1 MFYLGNKGDAMILAI
16 DVAYS
21 GTSAQVAGGIFDA
34 WEATDLFKQYRIS
47 LDHIMDYE
55 SGQFY
60 KRELPCI
67 QALLAQITEHI
78 DMIIIDGYVHLGNE
92 QKAGLG
98 QYLYEALMLKVPV
111 IGVAK
116 NQFTGT
122 PKDCEILRGQ
132 SLQPLYISA
141 VGIEL
146 ELAKQYVKSM
156 YGKYRIPKLLKDVD
170 RLSKM
175 L

>member
-1 MFYLGNKGDAMILAI
+1 MILAI

-21 GTSAQVAGGIFDA
+21 GTSAQVAGGVFDA
-34 WEATDLFKQYRIS
+34 WDATDLFKRYRIS

-67 QALLAQITEHI
+67 EALLAHVTEQIDT
-78 DMIIIDGYVHLGNE
+78 IIIDGYVYLGNE

-98 QYLYEALMLKVPV
+98 QYLYAALIRKVPV

-116 NQFTGT
+116 NQFKGT
-122 PKDCEILRGQ
+122 PSNCEILRGQ
-132 SLQPLYISA
+132 SIQPLYISA

-146 ELAKQYVKSM
+146 ELAKQYVKNM
-156 YGKYRIPKLLKDVD
+156 HGKYRIPKLLKEVD
-170 RLSKM
+170 RLSRISQQ
-175 L
+175 

>member
-1 MFYLGNKGDAMILAI
+1 MILAI

-21 GTSAQVAGGIFDA
+21 ETSAQVAGGVFDA
-34 WEATDLFKQYRIS
+34 WDAADLFKRYRIS

-67 QALLAQITEHI
+67 EALLAHVTEQIDT
-78 DMIIIDGYVHLGNE
+78 IIIDGYVYLGNE

-98 QYLYEALMLKVPV
+98 QYLYEALIRKVPV

-116 NQFTGT
+116 NQFKGT
-122 PKDCEILRGQ
+122 PSNCEILRGQ
-132 SLQPLYISA
+132 SIQPLYISA

-146 ELAKQYVKSM
+146 ELAKQYVKNM
-156 YGKYRIPKLLKDVD
+156 HGKYRIPKLLKEVD
-170 RLSKM
+170 RLSRISQQ
-175 L
+175 

>member
-1 MFYLGNKGDAMILAI
+1 MILAI

-116 NQFTGT
+116 
-122 PKDCEILRGQ
+122 I
-132 SLQPLYISA
+132 SLQAHQKI
-141 VGIEL
+141 
-146 ELAKQYVKSM
+146 AKFCEDKASNRFIFLRSV
-156 YGKYRIPKLLKDVD
+156 
-170 RLSKM
+170 LSLSLPSNM
-175 L
+175 

>member
-1 MFYLGNKGDAMILAI
+1 MILAI

-67 QALLAQITEHI
+67 QALMAQITEHI

-175 L
+175 P